1 MTSMFDE
8 YLHNNLLEKVA
19 TLKMVNLKHDSGFK
33 LKRKEK

>member
-8 YLHNNLLEKVA
+8 YLHNLLEKVA